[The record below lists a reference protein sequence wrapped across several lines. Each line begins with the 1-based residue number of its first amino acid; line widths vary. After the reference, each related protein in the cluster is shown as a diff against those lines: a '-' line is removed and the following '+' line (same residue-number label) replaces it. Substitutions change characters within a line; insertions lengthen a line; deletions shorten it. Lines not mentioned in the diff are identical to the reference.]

1 MKGSYF
7 ILALKNTKKEKTKN
21 KKRKKKKHFNSKRDN
36 THPHTSQ

>member
-7 ILALKNTKKEKTKN
+7 ILALKNTQ
-21 KKRKKKKHFNSKRDN
+21 KKRKKEKKKHFNSKRDN

>member
-7 ILALKNTKKEKTKN
+7 ILALKNTKKEKK
-21 KKRKKKKHFNSKRDN
+21 KKKKHFNSKRDN